1 MEPTYDWQPISV
13 SERKLYEVKT
23 YIARG
28 FANLWKIN
36 SKFSFYLFHKN
47 VYWYSIDRRVAFIS
61 IWILILLNLCNIAL
75 NGKLISGLLK
85 RHHPKCQSF
94 RRILENGNWVW
105 YAAAEHPRERG
116 KSLLIKLMDQ
126 DLLQVGTKVLES
138 GLKTILFSWNKKQ
151 SKKKLPKFWKC

>member
-1 MEPTYDWQPISV
+1 MEPTYDWQPISLT
-13 SERKLYEVKT
+13 ERKLYKVKT
-23 YIARG
+23 DIARG
-28 FANLWKIN
+28 IANLWKIN
-36 SKFSFYLFHKN
+36 SKLSFYEFHCNVLLIFIVMYYWLFNDK
-47 VYWYSIDRRVAFIS
+47 RREAFIS

-105 YAAAEHPRERG
+105 YAAAAEHPRERG

-126 DLLQVGTKVLES
+126 DLLQLGTKVSES
-138 GLKTILFSWNKKQ
+138 GLKTTLFSWN
-151 SKKKLPKFWKC
+151 